1 MTSLKAKFQR
11 IAQRLE
17 HVRAWRASGDTL
29 AAYAQRSGQ
38 SASQLRAWL
47 GWEARWRAQLEAQ
60 TRTPAGGPEGFVQIT
75 PPRAV
80 TRPPATA
87 TATAT
92 AHPHAPLGGLTVTLT
107 RVGSAISASA
117 HWPTGATLASAAW
130 LREVLA

>member
-11 IAQRLE
+11 ITQRLE
-17 HVRAWRASGDTL
+17 HLRAWRASGDTL

-47 GWEARWRAQLEAQ
+47 WWEARWRAQLEAP
-60 TRTPAGGPEGFVQIT
+60 TRTPAGGPEGFVQVT

-80 TRPPATA
+80 TRAPATSA
-87 TATAT
+87 AT